1 MSGFQNFLNDL
12 AKILRI
18 VILLTILLMMWL
30 FCTQKLHGQEVPL
43 IRVQHD
49 SFVSYYDLETHNPSL
64 VVYQLEARHFAGSYK
79 VSGRHFKQDTKLPRP
94 RVKDSDYSGTGYVRG
109 HLCSAGDR
117 DSDKAWLKETYLTSN
132 LVPMTMVCN
141 SGAWKM
147 IEDSCRA
154 LALAGHRLKV
164 GRGPLYGDIPRLLQY
179 VVQTRFRIT
188 IPDGFFCVAEC
199 IDCGQSYFSACY
211 NRSSYEAANVL
222 QVGSAAAERV
232 IRNSR
237 NDVTRLEDLL
247 LDNRVRML
255 LTKIFGIWSLEALET
270 ITH

>member
-1 MSGFQNFLNDL
+1 MSGLQNFLNDL

-49 SFVSYYDLETHNPSL
+49 SFVSYYDLEAHNPAL

-132 LVPMTMVCN
+132 LVPMTMLCN
-141 SGAWKM
+141 SGPWKV

-164 GRGPLYGDIPRLLQY
+164 GRGPLYKDIPRLLQF
-179 VVQTRFRIT
+179 VLQNRFRIT

-199 IDCGQSYFSACY
+199 MDCGRTYFSACY
-211 NRSSYEAANVL
+211 NHSSYQAASVL
-222 QVGSAAAERV
+222 QIGRAATESVIHNSQERCDTSEV
-232 IRNSR
+232 
-237 NDVTRLEDLL
+237 LL

-270 ITH
+270 ITR

>member
-1 MSGFQNFLNDL
+1 MSGLQNFLNDL

-30 FCTQKLHGQEVPL
+30 FCTQNLHGQEVPL
-43 IRVQHD
+43 IRVQHE
-49 SFVSYYDLETHNPSL
+49 SFVSYYDLEAHNPAL

-132 LVPMTMVCN
+132 LVPMTMICN
-141 SGAWKM
+141 SGPWKV

-154 LALAGHRLKV
+154 LALAGHRLKI
-164 GRGPLYGDIPRLLQY
+164 GRGPLYGDIPRLLQF
-179 VVQTRFRIT
+179 VLQNRFRIT

-199 IDCGQSYFSACY
+199 MDCGRTYFSVCY
-211 NRSSYEAANVL
+211 NHSSYQAASVL
-222 QVGSAAAERV
+222 QIGRAATSNV
-232 IRNSR
+232 IRNSQER
-237 NDVTRLEDLL
+237 CNTSEVLL

-270 ITH
+270 ITR